1 MIFFEY
7 MVTCPKC
14 KLILRD
20 LIKAHFLNGAVS
32 NPIPIYLA
40 SADPVFYDNMYTEG
54 PFPIASLDSHDMRYV
69 PATPVLHG
77 KSIVTIPRLTVPAHR
92 EVFESGSFNIQ
103 YLATR
108 LGVDLKPPL
117 LSSLATRFSK
127 EVLETAHRRLGL

>member
-14 KLILRD
+14 KLLMRD

-32 NPIPIYLA
+32 NPLPIYFA
-40 SADPVFYDNMYTEG
+40 SVDPIYYDNMYTQG
-54 PFPIASLDSHDMRYV
+54 PYPIAPIDTTRSRYV

-77 KSIVTIPRLTVPAHR
+77 RSIVTIPRMVVPAR
-92 EVFESGSFNIQ
+92 PETFESGSYTIQ
-103 YLATR
+103 YLATV
-108 LGVDLKPPL
+108 LGFDIKPPL
-117 LSSLATRFSK
+117 ASTLSTRFSR